1 MIKRII
7 GTLFTLATLAIVV
20 FAIMNWGNY
29 RSIICGANSANSADS
44 ATDEVIENGGGE
56 VAEVELQL
64 INEVETPPAVEEEAE
79 AVAIELQ

>member
-29 RSIICGANSANSADS
+29 RSIICGANSADS

-56 VAEVELQL
+56 VADVELQL